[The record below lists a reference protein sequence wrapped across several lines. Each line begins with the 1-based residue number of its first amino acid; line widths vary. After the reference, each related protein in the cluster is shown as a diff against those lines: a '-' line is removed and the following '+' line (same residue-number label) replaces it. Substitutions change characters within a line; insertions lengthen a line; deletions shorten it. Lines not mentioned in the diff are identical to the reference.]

1 MDSVNIAALVLRLA
15 VGGTIMAHGWNHA
28 FGGGRLPGT
37 ARWFESI
44 GIRPGRVHALFATA
58 TELGAGALLVLGLL
72 TPLAA
77 AGVVGTMVVAL
88 VANHARNGFFIFRPG
103 EGYEYVLMITL
114 ASCALGALGAGGW
127 SVDRVV
133 GFSLPGWAGL
143 AIAALAGA
151 GAGVLLLATSWRPG
165 PAPSPASAPSSA
177 PPAMKPS
184 LREDHDHDVRLPLH
198 RCDQHRCSTGDR

>member
-15 VGGTIMAHGWNHA
+15 VGGTVIAHGWNHA

-44 GIRPGRVHALFATA
+44 GIRPGRVHALFATV

-77 AGVVGTMVVAL
+77 AAVVGTMVVAL

-114 ASCALGALGAGGW
+114 VCCALGALGGGAW
-127 SVDRVV
+127 SLDHVA
-133 GFSLPGWAGL
+133 GFSVPGWAGL
-143 AIAALAGA
+143 AIAALAGIG
-151 GAGVLLLATSWRPG
+151 GAGLLLATSWRPAPVAS
-165 PAPSPASAPSSA
+165 PAPASESAPA
-177 PPAMKPS
+177 A
-184 LREDHDHDVRLPLH
+184 
-198 RCDQHRCSTGDR
+198 